1 MTTSLGRAQF
11 FLTEAAMTLHC
22 TTLSLSKKKKTQ
34 PKSDIFVINL

>member
-11 FLTEAAMTLHC
+11 FLTEAAITLHC
-22 TTLSLSKKKKTQ
+22 TTLSLSKKKTQ